1 MPKFL
6 ASESYAPNAYR
17 DQVQK
22 HLKSHT
28 LEHLRVRR
36 RSDALIIESG
46 PDSGSIKHARLR
58 RYGQHLW
65 RLDMAQRGRWQVTP
79 FRGLLPDLLEM
90 LTGDFLWTLIP
101 RG

>member
-6 ASESYAPNAYR
+6 ASESYALNAYR

-22 HLKSHT
+22 HLTSHA

-46 PDSGSIKHARLR
+46 PDKGAIKHARLR

-65 RLDMAQRGRWQVTP
+65 RLDMAHRGKWQVTP
-79 FRGLLPDLLEM
+79 VRGLLTDLLET
-90 LTGDFLWTLIP
+90 LTGEFGWVLMP
-101 RG
+101 RE